1 MPRPRSRRS
10 ALSPPTP
17 TEHVP
22 RFTDGRTP
30 ARMKAIRRSLAK
42 KFAMAKRSRE
52 LTQQKAPGLSTGGF
66 ARPDEPA
73 WDDHGAY
80 AVDQD

>member
-1 MPRPRSRRS
+1 MPRPRSRR
-10 ALSPPTP
+10 LSPPTP

-22 RFTDGRTP
+22 RFIDGRTP